1 MSTVKDGTGRR
12 RAGAP
17 GRAGIRVR
25 AAVRPGLLRAGRW
38 SLRYDARALLV
49 CVALAALTACAT
61 VLAIGTGSYEL
72 SPAEVLR
79 TLAGD
84 GPPGAGFVVLD
95 LRLPRALV
103 AALVG
108 FGMGM
113 AGAVF
118 QSLTRNPL
126 GSPDIIGFGNGASA
140 GALVAIIVLD
150 AGTAQTALGAV
161 CGGLATAVAVY
172 LLAWKRGVHGY
183 RLVLVGIGASA
194 VLGSATSFLYVRAD
208 IGKAAQAASWMIGS
222 LNARDW
228 ADVRIAALG
237 LVVLGPVVL
246 AHGRRLTM
254 LEMGDD
260 TAAALGVPPERSRL
274 VLLGAGTGLTA
285 MAVAAAGPVP
295 FVAMAAPQ
303 LARRVT
309 RAAGPGVLSA
319 GWTGAFLVTAA
330 DLATQRLTGSALL
343 PVGVVTG
350 VAGGAYL
357 AWLLRGERR
366 GSRL

>member
-1 MSTVKDGTGRR
+1 MSLVRHRGTRPR
-12 RAGAP
+12 P
-17 GRAGIRVR
+17 GTRH
-25 AAVRPGLLRAGRW
+25 GLLRTGRW
-38 SLRYDARALLV
+38 SLRYDTRALLV
-49 CVALAALTACAT
+49 CTAIALLTALAV
-61 VLAIGTGSYEL
+61 VLALGTGTYAL
-72 SPAEVLR
+72 SPAEVVR
-79 TLAGD
+79 TLAGN

-103 AALVG
+103 AALAG
-108 FGMGM
+108 FGMGT

-126 GSPDIIGFGNGASA
+126 GSPDVIGFGNGASA
-140 GALVAIIVLD
+140 GALVAIILLD
-150 AGTAQTALGAV
+150 AGAPQTAAGAV
-161 CGGLATAVAVY
+161 CGGLAAAAAVY
-172 LLAWKRGVHGY
+172 LLAWRRGVHGY

-194 VLGSATSFLYVRAD
+194 VLGAATGFLYVRAD
-208 IGKAAQAASWMIGS
+208 LGKAAQAASWMIGS

-228 ADVRIAALG
+228 TDVRVAALG
-237 LVVLGPVVL
+237 PLVLLPVVLGY
-246 AHGRRLTM
+246 ARRLTL

-274 VLLGAGTGLTA
+274 VLLSAGTGLTA
-285 MAVAAAGPVP
+285 MAVAAAGPIP

-309 RAAGPGVLSA
+309 RATGPHLLPA
-319 GWTGAFLVTAA
+319 GWTGALLVTAA

-343 PVGVVTG
+343 PVGVLTG

-357 AWLLRGERR
+357 AWLLHGERR
-366 GSRL
+366 GGRL

>member
-1 MSTVKDGTGRR
+1 MTL
-12 RAGAP
+12 
-17 GRAGIRVR
+17 VR
-25 AAVRPGLLRAGRW
+25 TKRC
-38 SLRYDARALLV
+38 SLRLDPRTLLV
-49 CVALAALTACAT
+49 CAAVALLAACAT
-61 VLAIGTGSYEL
+61 VLAVGTGTYDL
-72 SPAEVLR
+72 TPLEVLR
-79 TLAGD
+79 TLAGN
-84 GPPGAGFVVLD
+84 GPPGAEFIVVD

-103 AALVG
+103 ALLAG
-108 FGMGM
+108 FGMGL

-126 GSPDIIGFGNGASA
+126 GSPDVIGFGNGASA
-140 GALVAIIVLD
+140 GALAAIILFD
-150 AGTAQTALGAV
+150 AGDAQTAAGAV
-161 CGGLATAVAVY
+161 CGGFATAAAVY
-172 LLAWKRGVHGY
+172 LLAWRRGVHGV

-194 VLGSATSFLYVRAD
+194 VLGAATEFLYVRAD

-228 ADVRIAALG
+228 GDVRIAALG
-237 LVVLGPVVL
+237 LVLLLPVVL
-246 AHGRRLTM
+246 VYARRLTM

-274 VLLGAGTGLTA
+274 ALLCAGTGLTA
-285 MAVAAAGPVP
+285 MAVAAAGPIP

-309 RAAGPGVLSA
+309 RAAGPNLLPA
-319 GWTGAFLVTAA
+319 AWTGALLVSAA
-330 DLATQRLTGSALL
+330 DLATQRVTGSALL

-366 GSRL
+366 AERL

>member
-1 MSTVKDGTGRR
+1 MSLVQDERPRARR
-12 RAGAP
+12 EFRAGP
-17 GRAGIRVR
+17 RH
-25 AAVRPGLLRAGRW
+25 GLLRTGRF
-38 SLRYDARALLV
+38 SLRYDTRSLLV
-49 CVALAALTACAT
+49 CVVLALVAACAM
-61 VLAIGTGSYEL
+61 VLAIGTGTYEL
-72 SPAEVLR
+72 SPLQVVR

-84 GPPGAGFVVLD
+84 GPPGAEFIVFD

-103 AALVG
+103 ALLVG
-108 FGMGM
+108 FAMGM

-126 GSPDIIGFGNGASA
+126 GSPDITGFGNGASA
-140 GALVAIIVLD
+140 GALVAIILLD
-150 AGTAQTALGAV
+150 AGAPQTAIGAV
-161 CGGLATAVAVY
+161 CGGFATAAAVY
-172 LLAWKRGVHGY
+172 LLAFKRGVHGY

-194 VLGSATSFLYVRAD
+194 VLQAATGFLYVRAD

-222 LNARDW
+222 LNARDFGQ
-228 ADVRIAALG
+228 VRIAALG
-237 LVVLGPVVL
+237 LVVLVPVVL
-246 AHGRRLTM
+246 VYARRLTM

-274 VLLGAGTGLTA
+274 VLLCAGTGLTA
-285 MAVAAAGPVP
+285 MAVAAAGPIP

-309 RAAGPGVLSA
+309 RAAGPNVLPA
-319 GWTGAFLVTAA
+319 AWTGAVLVTVA
-330 DLATQRLTGSALL
+330 DLATQRITGSALL

-350 VAGGAYL
+350 VAGGAHL

-366 GSRL
+366 ADRL

>member
-1 MSTVKDGTGRR
+1 MSLVKDTPVRTRAEVRR
-12 RAGAP
+12 
-17 GRAGIRVR
+17 
-25 AAVRPGLLRAGRW
+25 GLLRTGRW
-38 SLRYDARALLV
+38 SLRYGTRTLLV
-49 CVALAALTACAT
+49 CAVLAVLTAGAM

-72 SPAEVLR
+72 SPPEVLS

-84 GPPGAGFVVLD
+84 CPPGAEFVVLD

-108 FGMGM
+108 FGLGT

-118 QSLTRNPL
+118 QTLARNPL
-126 GSPDIIGFGNGASA
+126 GSPDVIGFGHGASA

-150 AGTAQTALGAV
+150 AGAAQTAVGAA
-161 CGGLATAVAVY
+161 CGGAATAAAVY

-183 RLVLVGIGASA
+183 RLVLVGIGASS
-194 VLGSATSFLYVRAD
+194 VLGAATSFLYLRAD
-208 IGKAAQAASWMIGS
+208 IGKAAQAAAWTVGS

-228 ADVRIAALG
+228 NDVRVAALG
-237 LVVLGPVVL
+237 LVALMPVVL
-246 AHGRRLTM
+246 AYGRRLTM

-285 MAVAAAGPVP
+285 LAVAAAGPVP

-309 RAAGPGVLSA
+309 RAAGPNVLAA

-357 AWLLRGERR
+357 AWLLRAERR

>member
-1 MSTVKDGTGRR
+1 M
-12 RAGAP
+12 
-17 GRAGIRVR
+17 
-25 AAVRPGLLRAGRW
+25 
-38 SLRYDARALLV
+38 RYDTRALRV
-49 CVALAALTACAT
+49 CAALALLTAGTA
-61 VLAIGTGSYEL
+61 VLALGTGSYAL
-72 SPAEVLR
+72 SPAEVVR
-79 TLAGD
+79 TLTGE
-84 GPPGAGFVVLD
+84 GPPGADFVVLG

-103 AALVG
+103 AALTG
-108 FGMGM
+108 FGMGT

-126 GSPDIIGFGNGASA
+126 GSPDVIGFGNGASA

-150 AGTAQTALGAV
+150 TGAAQTAA
-161 CGGLATAVAVY
+161 AAVY
-172 LLAWKRGVHGY
+172 LLAWRRGVHGY

-194 VLGSATSFLYVRAD
+194 VLGAATSFLYVRAD

-228 ADVRIAALG
+228 TDVRVAALG
-237 LVVLGPVVL
+237 PLVLLPVVL
-246 AHGRRLTM
+246 VRARRLTM

-274 VLLGAGTGLTA
+274 VLLAAGTGLTA
-285 MAVAAAGPVP
+285 LAVAAAGPIP

-309 RAAGPGVLSA
+309 RAVGPNVLPA
-319 GWTGAFLVTAA
+319 GWTGALLVTAA
-330 DLATQRLTGSALL
+330 DLVTQWLTGSALL
-343 PVGVVTG
+343 PVGVLTG
-350 VAGGAYL
+350 VAGGVYL

-366 GSRL
+366 GARL

>member
-1 MSTVKDGTGRR
+1 MIEGERR
-12 RAGAP
+12 RSG
-17 GRAGIRVR
+17 
-25 AAVRPGLLRAGRW
+25 AVRTDLRHGLLRTGRW
-38 SLRYDARALLV
+38 SLRYDTRALLV
-49 CVALAALTACAT
+49 CLGIVALTACVT
-61 VLAIGTGSYEL
+61 VLSIGTGTYRL
-72 SPAEVLR
+72 SPVEVVR
-79 TLAGD
+79 TLAGN
-84 GPPGAGFVVLD
+84 GPPGAEFIVLD

-103 AALVG
+103 ALLVG
-108 FGMGM
+108 FAMGM

-140 GALVAIIVLD
+140 GALVAIMIFD
-150 AGTAQTALGAV
+150 AGAPQTALGAV
-161 CGGLATAVAVY
+161 GGGFATAAAVY

-194 VLGSATSFLYVRAD
+194 VLGSATSFLYVRAE

-228 ADVRIAALG
+228 NEVRIAALG
-237 LVVLGPVVL
+237 LVLLVPVVL
-246 AHGRRLTM
+246 VYGRRLTT

-274 VLLGAGTGLTA
+274 LLLCAGTGLTA
-285 MAVAAAGPVP
+285 MAVAASGPIP

-303 LARRVT
+303 LGRRVT
-309 RAAGPGVLSA
+309 RAAGPNVLPA
-319 GWTGAFLVTAA
+319 AWMGALLVSAA
-330 DLATQRLTGSALL
+330 DLATQRVTGSALL

-350 VAGGAYL
+350 VAGGIYL
-357 AWLLRGERR
+357 AWLLLRERR
-366 GSRL
+366 DHRL

>member
-1 MSTVKDGTGRR
+1 MSLTQN
-12 RAGAP
+12 
-17 GRAGIRVR
+17 RVTL
-25 AAVRPGLLRAGRW
+25 RPGLLRTRHW
-38 SLRYDARALLV
+38 SLRFAPRAVLVCSALL
-49 CVALAALTACAT
+49 ALAAVTT
-61 VLAIGTGSYEL
+61 VFAVGTGTYQL
-72 SPAEVLR
+72 SPLDVVR
-79 TLAGD
+79 TFAGN
-84 GPPGAGFVVLD
+84 GPPGAEFIVLD

-103 AALVG
+103 AVLVG

-126 GSPDIIGFGNGASA
+126 GSPDITGFGNGASA
-140 GALVAIIVLD
+140 GALVAIILFD
-150 AGTAQTALGAV
+150 AGDAQIAIGAV
-161 CGGLATAVAVY
+161 CGGFATAVAVY

-183 RLVLVGIGASA
+183 RLILVGIGASA

-228 ADVRIAALG
+228 GDVRIAALG
-237 LVVLGPVVL
+237 LVLLGPVVL
-246 AHGRRLTM
+246 GCARRLTM

-274 VLLGAGTGLTA
+274 VLLCAGTGLTA
-285 MAVAAAGPVP
+285 MAVAAAGPIP

-303 LARRVT
+303 LARRIT
-309 RAAGPGVLSA
+309 RAPGPNVLPA
-319 GWTGAFLVTAA
+319 AWTGALLVCAA
-330 DLATQRLTGSALL
+330 DLVTQRVTGSALL

-357 AWLLRGERR
+357 AWLLRAERR
-366 GSRL
+366 AGRV

>member
-1 MSTVKDGTGRR
+1 MSPVKDAPARARAEVRR
-12 RAGAP
+12 
-17 GRAGIRVR
+17 
-25 AAVRPGLLRAGRW
+25 GLLRTGRW
-38 SLRYDARALLV
+38 SLRYDSRALLV
-49 CVALAALTACAT
+49 CVLLAVFAACAM
-61 VLAIGTGSYEL
+61 VLAVGTGTYEL
-72 SPAEVLR
+72 SPTEVLS

-108 FGMGM
+108 FGLGM

-126 GSPDIIGFGNGASA
+126 GSPDVIGFGNGASA

-150 AGTAQTALGAV
+150 AGAVQTAVGAV
-161 CGGLATAVAVY
+161 CGGAATATAVY

-183 RLVLVGIGASA
+183 RLVLVGIGASS
-194 VLGSATSFLYVRAD
+194 VLGAATSFLYLRAD
-208 IGKAAQAASWMIGS
+208 IGKAAQAAAWTIGS

-228 ADVRIAALG
+228 NDVCIAALG
-237 LVVLGPVVL
+237 PAALAPVVL
-246 AHGRRLTM
+246 AYGRRLTL

-309 RAAGPGVLSA
+309 RAAGPNVLPA

-357 AWLLRGERR
+357 AWLLRAERR

>member
-1 MSTVKDGTGRR
+1 MSLLQDGPARARVQVRR
-12 RAGAP
+12 
-17 GRAGIRVR
+17 
-25 AAVRPGLLRAGRW
+25 GLLRTRRW
-38 SLRYDARALLV
+38 SLRYDTRALLV
-49 CVALAALTACAT
+49 CVLLGVLAACAM
-61 VLAIGTGSYEL
+61 VLAIGTGTYEL
-72 SPAEVLR
+72 SPPEVLS

-108 FGMGM
+108 FGLGM

-126 GSPDIIGFGNGASA
+126 GSPDVIGFGNGASA
-140 GALVAIIVLD
+140 GALVAIVVLD
-150 AGTAQTALGAV
+150 AGTAQTAVGAV
-161 CGGLATAVAVY
+161 CGGVATAAAVY

-183 RLVLVGIGASA
+183 RLVLVGIGASS
-194 VLGSATSFLYVRAD
+194 VLGAATSFLYLRAD
-208 IGKAAQAASWMIGS
+208 IGKAAQAAAWTIGS

-228 ADVRIAALG
+228 SDVRVAALG
-237 LVVLGPVVL
+237 LVVLVPVVL
-246 AHGRRLTM
+246 VYGRRLTM

-303 LARRVT
+303 LARRMT
-309 RAAGPGVLSA
+309 RAAGPNVLSA
-319 GWTGAFLVTAA
+319 GWMGALLVTAA
-330 DLATQRLTGSALL
+330 DLVTQRVTGSALL

-350 VAGGAYL
+350 VAGGVYL

>member
-1 MSTVKDGTGRR
+1 MSLVKDT
-12 RAGAP
+12 P
-17 GRAGIRVR
+17 VR
-25 AAVRPGLLRAGRW
+25 ARAEVRRGLLRTGRW
-38 SLRYDARALLV
+38 SLRYGARTLLV
-49 CVALAALTACAT
+49 CVVLAVLTAGAM
-61 VLAIGTGSYEL
+61 VLAIGTGTYEL
-72 SPAEVLR
+72 SPPEVLS

-108 FGMGM
+108 FGLGM

-126 GSPDIIGFGNGASA
+126 GSPDVIGFGNGASA

-150 AGTAQTALGAV
+150 AGAAQTAVGAV
-161 CGGLATAVAVY
+161 CGGAATAAAVY

-183 RLVLVGIGASA
+183 RLVLVGIGASS
-194 VLGSATSFLYVRAD
+194 VLGAATSFLYLRAD
-208 IGKAAQAASWMIGS
+208 IGKAAQAAAWTIGS

-228 ADVRIAALG
+228 NDVRVAALG
-237 LVVLGPVVL
+237 LVALAPVVL
-246 AHGRRLTM
+246 AYGRRLTM

-260 TAAALGVPPERSRL
+260 SAAALGVPPERSRL

-285 MAVAAAGPVP
+285 LAVAAAGPVP

-303 LARRVT
+303 LARRMT
-309 RAAGPGVLSA
+309 RAAGPNVLAA

-330 DLATQRLTGSALL
+330 DLVTQRLTGSALL

-357 AWLLRGERR
+357 AWLLRAEHR

>member
-1 MSTVKDGTGRR
+1 MSPVRERKRPAVHVDPRR
-12 RAGAP
+12 
-17 GRAGIRVR
+17 
-25 AAVRPGLLRAGRW
+25 GLLRTGRW
-38 SLRYDARALLV
+38 SLRYDPRAVLV
-49 CVALAALTACAT
+49 CVLLAALAALAM
-61 VLAIGTGSYEL
+61 VLALGTGTYEL
-72 SPAEVLR
+72 SPAEVVR
-79 TLAGD
+79 TLFGD

-150 AGTAQTALGAV
+150 AGATQTAVGAV
-161 CGGLATAVAVY
+161 SGGCATAAAVY

-194 VLGSATSFLYVRAD
+194 VLGAVTNFLYLRAD
-208 IGKAAQAASWMIGS
+208 IGKAAQAASWTIGS

-228 ADVRIAALG
+228 SDVTVAALG
-237 LVVLGPVVL
+237 VAVLGPVVL
-246 AHGRRLTM
+246 GSARRLTM

-274 VLLGAGTGLTA
+274 ILLSAGTGLTA
-285 MAVAAAGPVP
+285 LAVAAAGPVP

-303 LARRVT
+303 LARRMT
-309 RAAGPGVLSA
+309 RAAGPNILPA
-319 GWTGAFLVTAA
+319 AWTGALLLTAA

-343 PVGVVTG
+343 PVGVLTG

-366 GSRL
+366 GARL

>member
-1 MSTVKDGTGRR
+1 MLTERTPVLRTGRY
-12 RAGAP
+12 
-17 GRAGIRVR
+17 
-25 AAVRPGLLRAGRW
+25 
-38 SLRYDARALLV
+38 SLRYDPRTLLV
-49 CVALAALTACAT
+49 CALIAALTAAT
-61 VLAIGTGSYEL
+61 AVLALGTGSYQL
-72 SPAEVLR
+72 SPAEVVR
-79 TLAGD
+79 TLAGS
-84 GPPGAGFVVLD
+84 GPPGADFIVLD

-103 AALVG
+103 AVLVG

-126 GSPDIIGFGNGASA
+126 GSPDITGFGNGASA
-140 GALVAIIVLD
+140 GALVAIILFD
-150 AGTAQTALGAV
+150 AGAPQTALGAV
-161 CGGLATAVAVY
+161 CGGFATAAAVY
-172 LLAWKRGVHGY
+172 LLAWQRGVHGY

-208 IGKAAQAASWMIGS
+208 IGKAAQAAAWMIGS

-228 ADVRIAALG
+228 TDVRVAALG
-237 LVVLGPVVL
+237 LVLLAPVVL
-246 AHGRRLTM
+246 ACTRRLAL

-285 MAVAAAGPVP
+285 LAVAAAGPLP

-303 LARRVT
+303 LARRLT
-309 RAAGPGVLSA
+309 RAPGPNVLPA
-319 GWTGAFLVTAA
+319 AWTGALLVSAA
-330 DLATQRLTGSALL
+330 DLATQRVTGSAIL

-366 GSRL
+366 AGRV